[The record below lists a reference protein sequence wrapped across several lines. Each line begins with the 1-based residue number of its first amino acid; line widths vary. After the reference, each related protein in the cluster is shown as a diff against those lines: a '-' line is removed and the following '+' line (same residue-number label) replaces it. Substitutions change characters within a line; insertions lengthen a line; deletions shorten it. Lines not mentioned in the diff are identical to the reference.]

1 MINSSEL
8 NDLGLLRVTK
18 VPDNLDWMNDEEKV
32 LLIRLLFC
40 GEEGMHSR
48 DVAKIRKTESGAD
61 ALLRLE
67 AYGLATWERDGNG
80 RATCFALTWK
90 GTENAQLIKKVAQN
104 ANAKAASD
112 ARYRNV

>member
-18 VPDNLDWMNDEEKV
+18 VPDALDWINDDEKV

-48 DVAKIRKTESGAD
+48 EVTKIRKTAAGAD

-90 GTENAQLIKKVAQN
+90 GTESAQLIKKVAQN
-104 ANAKAASD
+104 SNAKATSTMGL
-112 ARYRNV
+112 RNG